1 MANYLLDANHASP
14 LVTIHHS
21 LRARILAEMRAGH
34 LFFIAAPVVTET
46 LFGISV
52 LPRADQNRE
61 EWFRLVPHLAC
72 ISIQESDATQAAELQ
87 IQLRRRGKQLET
99 VDALCATIALRYDLT
114 LLTTDHDF
122 APIPDLQVENWLAS
136 PVV

>member
-1 MANYLLDANHASP
+1 
-14 LVTIHHS
+14 
-21 LRARILAEMRAGH
+21 MRAGH
-34 LFFIAAPVVTET
+34 SFLIAAPVVTET

-52 LPRADQNRE
+52 LPRAEQNRV

-122 APIPDLQVENWLAS
+122 DPIPDLRIENWIINPAA
-136 PVV
+136 